1 MAFLLLSVSL
11 SVSRFTVSVVFF
23 VGLRFYCVT
32 IKVKF
37 YWVQDHKN
45 RIEHKDKLSVQR
57 THIESCRRTNKRKNG
72 RVGGRRWDSG
82 HVLVKNLQLYSVE
95 LCVCVCIVHTTVRH
109 NWTHFSLSVNAR
121 RTVLP
126 NNWEK
131 IIFIFTFFPFFCSRL
146 LQVFCVVSWAKRTD
160 SKYFRKFVNRNYS
173 IYCVKLLHKMGTY
186 GCLRKCYLRKKQ
198 KKNNGGRKWNFF
210 HSSKL
215 PRLSEFGRR
224 PEKISTLR
232 QPPSPMV
239 LFHLLFLHSKTKAQ
253 CDLNVEP

>member
-95 LCVCVCIVHTTVRH
+95 LCVCVCALCIRQCDTIEHIFRFRWMRDELCYRITGKKSYSYS
-109 NWTHFSLSVNAR
+109 HFSHSF
-121 RTVLP
+121 VLVYCKSFVSFLGQ
-126 NNWEK
+126 NGQTRNISENSSTE
-131 IIFIFTFFPFFCSRL
+131 IIPYI
-146 LQVFCVVSWAKRTD
+146 A
-160 SKYFRKFVNRNYS
+160 
-173 IYCVKLLHKMGTY
+173 
-186 GCLRKCYLRKKQ
+186 
-198 KKNNGGRKWNFF
+198 
-210 HSSKL
+210 
-215 PRLSEFGRR
+215 
-224 PEKISTLR
+224 
-232 QPPSPMV
+232 
-239 LFHLLFLHSKTKAQ
+239 
-253 CDLNVEP
+253 